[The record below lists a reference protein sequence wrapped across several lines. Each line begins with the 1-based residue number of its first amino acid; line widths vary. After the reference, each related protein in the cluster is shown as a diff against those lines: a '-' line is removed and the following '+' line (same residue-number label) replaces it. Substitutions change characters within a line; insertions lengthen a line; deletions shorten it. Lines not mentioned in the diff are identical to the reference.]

1 MGNRVT
7 YLGELEQML
16 LWTVLRLQDRAYG
29 IAVRDELALRAGRDV
44 ARGSVYI
51 TLDRLVKK
59 GYLDSSLGEVTPQRK
74 GRARRY
80 FTLTSQ
86 GREALKEA
94 RDALVS
100 VWQGLD
106 GALEEGR

>member
-1 MGNRVT
+1 MGNRVS

-16 LWTVLRLQDRAYG
+16 LWTVLRLGDEAYG
-29 IAVRDELALRAGRDV
+29 MAVRDELAQRAGREV
-44 ARGSVYI
+44 ARGAVYI

-59 GYLDSSLGEVTPQRK
+59 GYLASRLGETGPGRR
-74 GRARRY
+74 GRAKRY
-80 FTLTSQ
+80 FRVTDA
-86 GREALKEA
+86 GRQALKEA

-106 GALEEGR
+106 EALEEGR